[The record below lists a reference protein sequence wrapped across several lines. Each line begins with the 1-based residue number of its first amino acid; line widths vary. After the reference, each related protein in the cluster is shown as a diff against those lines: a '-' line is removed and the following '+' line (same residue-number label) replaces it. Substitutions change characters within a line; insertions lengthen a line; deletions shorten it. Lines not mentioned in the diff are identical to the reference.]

1 MKSVLR
7 FQKHH
12 RHSQWLVGRL
22 LRFRLC
28 TEATEKF
35 PPQLPKVP
43 VSTNDMAAFFCCL
56 RCTEA
61 NDLLL
66 MTANFTWYSDWAFT
80 DMPYWKH
87 VSSIFYWGDFLQQS
101 FGCYFKSGL
110 LVLFCPPRIFFHS
123 SVLLCF
129 AFMNGLSFE
138 HIFQKGQRI
147 VCSEL
152 QAFHLLSHTSN
163 VLQLF
168 MSEVSRLL
176 THSLLEAVG
185 IIQFCVISTNLVCF
199 MGYLLNRQANSLMC
213 FIDQRKLSLACTS
226 CLFVAFTWRKR
237 PRHDG
242 LSEPRYSILS
252 FSFSSLIFP
261 SQRSFLSTNTYFSK

>member
-22 LRFRLC
+22 LCFRLC

-43 VSTNDMAAFFCCL
+43 LSTNDMAAFFCCL

-66 MTANFTWYSDWAFT
+66 ITANFTRYSDWAFT
-80 DMPYWKH
+80 DMPFGKH
-87 VSSIFYWGDFLQQS
+87 VSNIFIEAISSSNLSAAILNLASLFFFVLLEFS
-101 FGCYFKSGL
+101 FIL
-110 LVLFCPPRIFFHS
+110 LFCCALPLWMVCP
-123 SVLLCF
+123 LK
-129 AFMNGLSFE
+129 

-176 THSLLEAVG
+176 TQSLLEAVG

-199 MGYLLNRQANSLMC
+199 MGYLLNHQANSLIC

-252 FSFSSLIFP
+252 LQFF
-261 SQRSFLSTNTYFSK
+261 